1 MSQASDVS
9 VALQPL
15 AQGIS
20 QALESVAG
28 ESLAFVLLV
37 SVDGTTQY
45 VSNASRTDG
54 VELIKSLRARWEA
67 NRADIPAHYNPDL
80 KGKPPISG

>member
-1 MSQASDVS
+1 MS